1 MNNVGMNK
9 AFLEMQ
15 RMAAQAQLKPEQT
28 NKMAAAE
35 GSPQGFGELLKTA
48 VNNVNEARISS
59 SKLKKAFE
67 MGDPNVDLPQV
78 MMAGQKGSIAFKAML
93 EVRTKLL
100 QAYKDVMSMP
110 V

>member
-1 MNNVGMNK
+1 MNNINMNK

-15 RMAAQAQLKPEQT
+15 RMAAQAQMQPTQT
-28 NKMAAAE
+28 NKVAPDE
-35 GSPQGFGELLKTA
+35 GSPQSFGELLKTA
-48 VNNVNEARISS
+48 VDSVNEAQQLSGS
-59 SKLKKAFE
+59 LKKSFE

-78 MMAGQKGSIAFKAML
+78 MMASQKAGVAFKGML
-93 EVRTKLL
+93 EVRNQLM